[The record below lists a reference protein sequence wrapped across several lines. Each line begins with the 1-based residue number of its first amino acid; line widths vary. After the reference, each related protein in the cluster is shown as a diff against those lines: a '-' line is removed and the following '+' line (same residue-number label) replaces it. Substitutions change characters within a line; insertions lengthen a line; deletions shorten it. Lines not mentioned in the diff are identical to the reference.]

1 MWNATKIKR
10 EQRRLDEMVTSV
22 GLDAQ
27 GARDRAGV
35 GQPHDRWERRSHH
48 ETPIAAM
55 AEFAL
60 LGESAPKGGEPLEDV
75 FGGNWDD

>member
-1 MWNATKIKR
+1 
-10 EQRRLDEMVTSV
+10 MVLS
-22 GLDAQ
+22 GS
-27 GARDRAGV
+27 
-35 GQPHDRWERRSHH
+35 RSHH

-75 FGGNWDD
+75 FGGSWDD